1 MLTKCGANDRLPDA
15 GFVSECIV
23 MDPHTVSRP
32 WIIYGLHE
40 LIVRC
45 LFTVQL
51 KWVRRLSPGRPL
63 TDISAF
69 RTFLQASSRH
79 RLSLSQIRSGLDSCC
94 PMTSLCSYLPHVCC
108 DTSFDTHLLFRSPT
122 TINSSYKAD
131 GDDDKWTLRGRWYG
145 CIQMSTH
152 SPVTVKHI
160 SRCHPALSHGCT
172 ALLWEWMQHLSAV
185 WTVMHVS
192 LSQTCNDCIMLY
204 SHQDRLQRAEKHPQV
219 PHSKLNA
226 LKVSKWML
234 GKYVISIQTMH
245 WVCVCMYVCMCI
257 YIYIYISQSMKIFNC
272 D

>member
-1 MLTKCGANDRLPDA
+1 MIDA
-15 GFVSECIV
+15 WCRVCVWMHCYGSSHSQPALNHLWPSWTHSEMSFYSPIEVSETAV
-23 MDPHTVSRP
+23 
-32 WIIYGLHE
+32 
-40 LIVRC
+40 
-45 LFTVQL
+45 
-51 KWVRRLSPGRPL
+51 PGPTPDRY
-63 TDISAF
+63 
-69 RTFLQASSRH
+69 
-79 RLSLSQIRSGLDSCC
+79 LSLPHIPAGLQSPSAVTKPNQSGLDSCC

-204 SHQDRLQRAEKHPQV
+204 SHQDRLQTAEKHPQV

-257 YIYIYISQSMKIFNC
+257 YIYIYILVNRWKYLIVINHMIFMS
-272 D
+272 

>member
-1 MLTKCGANDRLPDA
+1 MPDA

-23 MDPHTVSRP
+23 MDPHTVSQP

-51 KWVRRLSPGRPL
+51 KLAVRRLSPGRPL

-79 RLSLSQIRSGLDSCC
+79 RLSLSQISQALTAAVRWLHYAPICLMFAVTRLLT
-94 PMTSLCSYLPHVCC
+94 P
-108 DTSFDTHLLFRSPT
+108 TSFFAHPPQSIAVIRQTETMTNELWE
-122 TINSSYKAD
+122 
-131 GDDDKWTLRGRWYG
+131 GDDMDVSRCPPTPPLPSSTSPDVTLRCRMDAQGVNAAPECRLNG
-145 CIQMSTH
+145 H
-152 SPVTVKHI
+152 
-160 SRCHPALSHGCT
+160 
-172 ALLWEWMQHLSAV
+172 AV
-185 WTVMHVS
+185 HVS

-204 SHQDRLQRAEKHPQV
+204 SRQDRLQKAEKHPQV

-245 WVCVCMYVCMCI
+245 WVCVCMCI
-257 YIYIYISQSMKIFNC
+257 YIYILVNRFKYLIVINHMIFMS
-272 D
+272 